1 MQVLY
6 PGEIG
11 IGNLDFVEGGKPE
24 NSEKNPLN
32 KTRTINKLSLHIAP
46 GQNRTRAAL
55 TRQYAIPVSTLV
67 ST

>member
-11 IGNLDFVEGGKPE
+11 IGNVDFVEGGKPE
-24 NSEKNPLN
+24 NSEKNPLS
-32 KTRTINKLSLHIAP
+32 KTRTINKL
-46 GQNRTRAAL
+46 GQHRTRAAL
-55 TRQYAIPVSTLV
+55 TLHYAIPASTLV